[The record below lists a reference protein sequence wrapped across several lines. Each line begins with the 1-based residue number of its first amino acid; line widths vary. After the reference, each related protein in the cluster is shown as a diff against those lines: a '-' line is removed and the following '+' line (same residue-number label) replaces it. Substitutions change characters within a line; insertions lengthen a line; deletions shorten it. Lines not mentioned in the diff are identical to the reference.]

1 MGTGTCS
8 QDCFLSA
15 MKVTAFHRELP
26 CNKFAIVARQ
36 VFVRKSSLQ
45 LSCLQGLSMIICCFW
60 GVIDVILHCNRGL
73 TDVIIDYIREL
84 NPGPV
89 AGAQACAICG
99 WRLP

>member
-60 GVIDVILHCNRGL
+60 GV
-73 TDVIIDYIREL
+73 TDVVYDHIREL